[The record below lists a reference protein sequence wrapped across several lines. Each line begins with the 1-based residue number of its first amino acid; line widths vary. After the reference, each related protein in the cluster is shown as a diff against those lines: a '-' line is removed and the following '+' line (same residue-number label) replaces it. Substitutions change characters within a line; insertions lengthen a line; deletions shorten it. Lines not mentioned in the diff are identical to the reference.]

1 MDKHFCSFHY
11 IVLSVAMNLSLEW
24 LQVVQRSILAMSQI
38 VTSLGSCFRNQFAGL
53 RLVSPTSGC
62 PFKSPFTTGRT
73 YLKSILIL
81 LSPSLK
87 IRKILAID
95 SLLTKWIP
103 FIVGQ
108 ATS

>member
-24 LQVVQRSILAMSQI
+24 LQVVQI

-73 YLKSILIL
+73 YLRSILIL

-103 FIVGQ
+103 FIVWQ
-108 ATS
+108 ATSG